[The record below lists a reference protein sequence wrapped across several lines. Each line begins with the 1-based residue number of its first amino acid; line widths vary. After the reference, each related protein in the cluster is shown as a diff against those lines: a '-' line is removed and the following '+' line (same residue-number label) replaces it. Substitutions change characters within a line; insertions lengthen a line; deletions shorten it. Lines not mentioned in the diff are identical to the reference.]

1 LIRHSLY
8 SKIEIIFADV
18 KKFVITILAF
28 LYLGLAS
35 GVVMNMHYCM
45 GKLSSVD
52 YGYNEHDHCDECG
65 MAKNDGCCNTELK
78 VVKLQDSH
86 ELLKSNLQ
94 LLKYC
99 TQFFNVSHIF
109 APEVISDYKEFNF
122 TYYSPPDRRT
132 NLVYLHTSIL
142 RI

>member
-1 LIRHSLY
+1 LNWRSLY

-18 KKFVITILAF
+18 KKVVITILAF

-35 GVVMNMHYCM
+35 GVVMNTHYCM
-45 GKLSSVD
+45 GKLSSVE

-65 MAKNDGCCNTELK
+65 MAENDGCCNTELK

-86 ELLKSNLQ
+86 ELGKSNL
-94 LLKYC
+94 LLPKSF
-99 TQFFNVSHIF
+99 TEFFNVGHIF
-109 APEVISDYKEFNF
+109 APDVTSDYKDFNF
-122 TYYSPPDRRT
+122 TYHSPPDRRA